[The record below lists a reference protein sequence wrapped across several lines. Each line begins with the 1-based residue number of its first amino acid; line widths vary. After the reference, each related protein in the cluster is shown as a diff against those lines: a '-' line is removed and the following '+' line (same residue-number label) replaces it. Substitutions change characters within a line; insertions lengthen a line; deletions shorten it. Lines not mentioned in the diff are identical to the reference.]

1 MIIFDIQ
8 IQIPLNN
15 DAFHFICIRI
25 LILQLFV
32 MHNFLESLISDNH
45 NPYNQSVY
53 SFKLLSSFCKL
64 NVVFLLNL
72 LVLLLNG

>member
-32 MHNFLESLISDNH
+32 MHNFPESLISD
-45 NPYNQSVY
+45 NQSVY